1 MNETIHGNNTGT
13 STRKQR
19 SSFIQLQNNTR
30 CDPKRPGQTD
40 DPLSSRSLHV
50 WRKQA
55 DALAQAETLLAHT
68 QSEFVST
75 LQIRSACIPSPFS

>member
-1 MNETIHGNNTGT
+1 MNETIDGNSIGT

-19 SSFIQLQNNTR
+19 SSFIQLRNNTR
-30 CDPKRPGQTD
+30 CDPQRAGQTD

-55 DALAQAETLLAHT
+55 DALAQAQTLLAPT
-68 QSEFVST
+68 QSVRDST
-75 LQIRSACIPSPFS
+75 LQIRSACIPSPLS